1 MRNAGYRRVSHNL
14 AFLNNW
20 LERVSP
26 ADGRVHPQ
34 YFQIQSAT
42 GRISSKRPNAQQIP
56 STGEDAPAIRR
67 LFSPAP
73 GKKFVKADL
82 SNIELRIMARLSG
95 DRAMQEAFQS
105 GIDLHRL
112 TASRIAGVPVEQVTD
127 AQRRAAK
134 VMNFLLIYGGSAR
147 TLQSR
152 VLSDYGIFM
161 SADEAEQAKERFFS
175 CYEGVREWQERQVSE
190 MGYTVQHHF
199 HNCIQGF
206 FTLPLTATTTL
217 LGRRRIWPR
226 FGTGIRASRFQMYNT
241 PCQGTGADLIKLVM
255 CEVYEKISSE
265 QARIINSIHDE
276 ILLEVPEERAAE
288 YAGMLKEIMERIGSE
303 LLYPVP
309 VKAEARVMDTLAE

>member
-1 MRNAGYRRVSHNL
+1 
-14 AFLNNW
+14 
-20 LERVSP
+20 
-26 ADGRVHPQ
+26 
-34 YFQIQSAT
+34 
-42 GRISSKRPNAQQIP
+42 
-56 STGEDAPAIRR
+56 
-67 LFSPAP
+67 
-73 GKKFVKADL
+73 
-82 SNIELRIMARLSG
+82 
-95 DRAMQEAFQS
+95 MQEAFQS

-309 VKAEARVMDTLAE
+309 VKARGKGNGYSGRVRGGVVGHVLSDMEMRPAITCPKSFRGVSIGPRPFRHGNWGLFRASASIRFLLYLRAPP

>member
-1 MRNAGYRRVSHNL
+1 
-14 AFLNNW
+14 
-20 LERVSP
+20 
-26 ADGRVHPQ
+26 
-34 YFQIQSAT
+34 
-42 GRISSKRPNAQQIP
+42 
-56 STGEDAPAIRR
+56 
-67 LFSPAP
+67 
-73 GKKFVKADL
+73 
-82 SNIELRIMARLSG
+82 MARLSG

-288 YAGMLKEIMERIGSE
+288 YAGMLRRSWRGW
-303 LLYPVP
+303 
-309 VKAEARVMDTLAE
+309 ARSFFIPFL